1 LVSSIFLVRRWKLL
15 DAVQMNILAVRWSLV
30 FHPLKV
36 IISASA
42 SGIGSMITKLRKPW
56 RKQLDISV

>member
-30 FHPLKV
+30 FRPLKV
-36 IISASA
+36 IISASV